1 MFARQL
7 GRELFALILIK
18 VAALTLLF
26 FLFIAPMRRPPMDAD
41 GAARVL
47 ISGGDAA
54 PAPRESLK
62 P

>member
-7 GRELFALILIK
+7 SRELIALVLIK

-26 FLFIAPMRRPPMDAD
+26 FLFIAPMRRPPLDAD
-41 GAARVL
+41 TAARML
-47 ISGGDAA
+47 ISGDEAA
-54 PAPRESLK
+54 PATTERPH